1 MDEEALVSVESII
14 VEDRARTEL
23 GDLEQLQNSIKR
35 LGQLNA
41 IIVHKKD
48 NGLVA
53 GYRRYICH
61 KNLGLK
67 KIRVK
72 YYENL
77 SDLEKKVIELE
88 ENLHKELEW
97 DEQSKLRA
105 EIHMLLQKEHGKA
118 VKGHKSGGWSL
129 EDSANYLNVAI
140 GTISQDVALIEAMK
154 ALPKIAEFS
163 SKKQALK
170 SLGKIKEM
178 AILTELARRDKEEG
192 FSLTKS
198 TDPYMLFQTDSVKYI
213 KENVDNETI
222 DLVIFDPPWGINA
235 DDIADARGPRG
246 EKTFY
251 DDSEE
256 TSKNLIHA
264 LMPELYRVMKADSHM
279 YMFIGAQF
287 AAFYVNLLQNQKPV
301 VDDLGVIIDFNSLD
315 PKRKWRFDVRSVPLV
330 WVKEGGGYTDFEYK
344 FMPRYENILFCTK
357 GRRPLNYVT
366 SDVFILNRPLSTERI
381 HPQQRSLELLKE
393 FIKLSSHQDEIV
405 LDPTMGSGAVIVA
418 AILTGRR
425 SIGVEKDAG
434 QFLKAENWIKG
445 IQQGNGDKDE

>member
-1 MDEEALVSVESII
+1 MNDKEVTVPVESIT
-14 VEDRARTEL
+14 VEGRARIEL
-23 GDLEQLQNSIKR
+23 GNLEELQGSIER
-35 LGQLNA
+35 VGQLNA
-41 IIVHKKD
+41 IIINKKD
-48 NGLVA
+48 NSLVA
-53 GYRRYICH
+53 GYRRLTCF

-67 KIRVK
+67 KIRVLYK
-72 YYENL
+72 EDL
-77 SDLEKKVIELE
+77 SPLMKKVIERE

-97 DEQSKLRA
+97 NEHAKLRA
-105 EIHMLLQKEHGKA
+105 EIHVLLQEEHGAA

-129 EDSANYLNVAI
+129 EDSANYLGVSI
-140 GTISQDVALIEAMK
+140 GTLSQDISLIEAME

-192 FSLTKS
+192 FALTKS
-198 TDPYMLFQTDSVKYI
+198 SDPYMLFQKDSVEYVRESI
-213 KENVDNETI
+213 DNETI
-222 DLVIFDPPWGINA
+222 DLIIFDPPWGINA

-256 TSKNLIHA
+256 TSKNLIHK
-264 LMPELYRVMKADSHM
+264 LMPELYRVMKTDSHM
-279 YMFIGAQF
+279 YMFIGSQF
-287 AAFYVNLLQNQKPV
+287 GSYYVNLLQNQKPI
-301 VDDLGVIIDFNSLD
+301 VDALGVITDYEVLD
-315 PKRKWRFDVRSVPLV
+315 PKRKWRFDVRPFPLV

-366 SDVFILNRPLSTERI
+366 SDVFIFNRPLSTERI
-381 HPQQRSLELLKE
+381 HPQQKSLELLKE

-418 AILTGRR
+418 AILTSRR
-425 SIGVEKDAG
+425 SIGVEKDAE

-445 IQQGNGDKDE
+445 IQHEKGE